1 MKKLLFIAALCCL
14 TVVNAQAQ
22 EVFKE
27 LLKNAKEIAEDKSK
41 DIETRKIATF
51 KHDELSYMAMKVRDD
66 VLKDTTDLEFFNKTV
81 TMLNEQS
88 LAMHE
93 FVTLYL
99 NSLAKAKK
107 KSERDII
114 ITVFRDASINNPL
127 FNDMDKELILAYY
140 NNENYLTQFSL
151 DTNWVKA
158 LEAVRKE

>member
-1 MKKLLFIAALCCL
+1 
-14 TVVNAQAQ
+14 
-22 EVFKE
+22 
-27 LLKNAKEIAEDKSK
+27 
-41 DIETRKIATF
+41 
-51 KHDELSYMAMKVRDD
+51 
-66 VLKDTTDLEFFNKTV
+66 
-81 TMLNEQS
+81 
-88 LAMHE
+88 MHE

>member
-1 MKKLLFIAALCCL
+1 MKKFLMIVAMCCL
-14 TVVNAQAQ
+14 TMATAQAQ

-27 LLKNAKEIAEDKSK
+27 LLKSAKEIAEDKSK
-41 DIETRKIATF
+41 DIET
-51 KHDELSYMAMKVRDD
+51 
-66 VLKDTTDLEFFNKTV
+66 V

-88 LAMHE
+88 FAMHE

>member
-1 MKKLLFIAALCCL
+1 MIIKAILHE
-14 TVVNAQAQ
+14 Q
-22 EVFKE
+22 EKQKQHKQYYCGFYQ
-27 LLKNAKEIAEDKSK
+27 
-41 DIETRKIATF
+41 TF
-51 KHDELSYMAMKVRDD
+51 RE
-66 VLKDTTDLEFFNKTV
+66 
-81 TMLNEQS
+81 
-88 LAMHE
+88 
-93 FVTLYL
+93 
-99 NSLAKAKK
+99 SLAKAKK